1 MVFCVANSMLYNFL
15 SRVLKLLFLHF
26 FFQKYSQDIDGL
38 PGTLAEKVILL
49 PGLIRD
55 SRAKNTAK
63 SYNRGFQRWR
73 NWVLAN
79 GLGGKNILPAKVFHV
94 ALYLV
99 SLIQTSNSP
108 SPVVNAFYS
117 LKWFHNML
125 DIESPT
131 DSRLVSNILEAAK
144 RRLAKPVCKKEPIT
158 PDLLDKMYKS
168 LFNDGNVKNQ
178 RIICACLLAYAGFL
192 RSSELL
198 NIRRCDITIFGTY
211 MSVFI
216 QSSKTDQ
223 YRDGAWVV
231 ISRTGTQLCPVENL
245 ERYLLWAD
253 IKEHSEVHIFSTLS
267 ACKNGSY
274 KIRRCNKV
282 LSYTSLRELFIEAFK
297 PHVQDISSF
306 SLHSLRS
313 GGASASA
320 RGIPDRLF
328 KRHGRWRSET
338 AKDGY
343 VKDDLSERLKV
354 SQCLGL

>member
-1 MVFCVANSMLYNFL
+1 M
-15 SRVLKLLFLHF
+15 
-26 FFQKYSQDIDGL
+26 
-38 PGTLAEKVILL
+38 TLL
-49 PGLIRD
+49 PELLRD
-55 SRAKNTAK
+55 SRASNTAK

-73 NWVLAN
+73 NWALAN
-79 GLGGKNILPAKVFHV
+79 GLGGKDILPAKAFNV

-108 SPVVNAFYS
+108 SPVINAFYS

-131 DSRLVSNILEAAK
+131 DSSLVSNILESAK
-144 RRLAKPVCKKEPIT
+144 RRLAKRVCKKEPIT
-158 PDLLDKMYKS
+158 PDLLDKMYNS
-168 LFNDGNVKNQ
+168 LFKDGNVKNQ
-178 RIICACLLAYAGFL
+178 RIICACLLGYAGFL

-198 NIRRCDITIFGTY
+198 QIRRCDISIYGHY

-231 ISRTGTQLCPVENL
+231 IARTGTHLCPVENL

-253 IKEHSEVHIFSTLS
+253 IKEDSDVHIFSTLS
-267 ACKNGSY
+267 ACKNGLF
-274 KIRRCNKV
+274 KIRCNSKV
-282 LSYTSLRELFIEAFK
+282 LSYTTLRELFIKAFK
-297 PHVQDISSF
+297 PHVRDISTY

-320 RGIPDRLF
+320 RSMPDRLF
-328 KRHGRWRSET
+328 KRHGRWLSES

-343 VKDDLSERLKV
+343 VKDDLAERLKV